1 MNKIIHPL
9 AENLNSDTEARI
21 GGITKPTGDFP
32 TVEVYMTRNALN
44 GKVARSALGFGFLP
58 PLLGLVTL
66 AVTPTTLSIKYLG
79 RLPFISSIPYR

>member
-9 AENLNSDTEARI
+9 AENLNSDTEACI

-44 GKVARSALGFGFLP
+44 GKVARSALGFGFFASP
-58 PLLGLVTL
+58 YL
-66 AVTPTTLSIKYLG
+66 A
-79 RLPFISSIPYR
+79 